1 MKPLEDRH
9 SRLDQCLVILREISY
24 RGFVTPDNFSATEE
38 LTVVAAGL
46 AEFSLGNGGRIREQR
61 IHERGLAGAVAPHE
75 CNLFSADY
83 ARREISNYFGVAVRL
98 GDTLQLKNMF
108 P

>member
-9 SRLDQCLVILREISY
+9 SRLDQCLVVLREISH

-46 AEFSLGNGGRIREQR
+46 AEFSLGNGRRIREQR
-61 IHERGLAGAVAPHE
+61 IHERGLAGAVPAHE
-75 CNLFSADY
+75 CDLFSADY
-83 ARREISNYFGVAVRL
+83 ARRKILDYFGVAVGL
-98 GDTLQLKNMF
+98 GYILQLQNVF
-108 P
+108 A